1 MMWDAHEGMGW
12 WMIWGSVFWLFLVV
26 AIIFLLARVIPG
38 HGHDPSPPPP
48 SLPLR
53 QETPLEVAKR
63 RYAAGEISRD
73 EYEQLRHDL
82 T

>member
-12 WMIWGSVFWLFLVV
+12 WMVWGSALWLLLVV
-26 AIIFLLARVIPG
+26 AVIFLLARVTP
-38 HGHDPSPPPP
+38 HGDSRSQQPPSP
-48 SLPLR
+48 SVR
-53 QETPLEVAKR
+53 QETPLEIAKR

-82 T
+82 S